1 MENFLDGRTELT
13 SDELK
18 ETRETYL
25 QRQHVLQNEM
35 EVKQK
40 EREATLL
47 FDRLLWAVPHDSKI
61 FVSVTRIQELDDGLT
76 LLVTAPEI
84 VEFWRENLRTQFNAR
99 LGILDVT
106 EKSRFSTV
114 SPPCAN

>member
-1 MENFLDGRTELT
+1 MEENFLDVRTELT

-61 FVSVTRIQELDDGLT
+61 LFL
-76 LLVTAPEI
+76 
-84 VEFWRENLRTQFNAR
+84 
-99 LGILDVT
+99 
-106 EKSRFSTV
+106 
-114 SPPCAN
+114 